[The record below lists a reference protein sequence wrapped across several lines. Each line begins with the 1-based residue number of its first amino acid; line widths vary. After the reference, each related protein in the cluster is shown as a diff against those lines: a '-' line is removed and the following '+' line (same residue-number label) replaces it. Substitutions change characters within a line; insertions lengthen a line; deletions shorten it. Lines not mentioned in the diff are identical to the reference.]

1 MLKTAMVPETYQLQQ
16 QRLTEQKELFC
27 LFNTKQL
34 FLIDAWFQQCHRERT
49 VVYFVLLAHRGIGE
63 KTKERRIGVDLASFT
78 GKTETEK
85 PNAMVSDAETEAD
98 NQNEH

>member
-1 MLKTAMVPETYQLQQ
+1 MLGSNNVIE
-16 QRLTEQKELFC
+16 RE
-27 LFNTKQL
+27 QL
-34 FLIDAWFQQCHRERT
+34 FTLEFG
-49 VVYFVLLAHRGIGE
+49 LLAHRGIGE